1 MQEKNINQFR
11 HNLYILDTSAR
22 LAYYPCFRNSNNL
35 NADEYAS
42 SKEFDT
48 MLLYITV
55 CLVGFVLLYF
65 GAEWLVKGSSSLAR
79 SLGITPIVI
88 GLTVVAFGTSAPELV
103 VSLISSIKGKSMIAV
118 GNVVGSNI
126 CNIALVLGLSALF
139 NPIKSDPS
147 VIRRDIPIM
156 LGISLYLLVLS
167 FNSRLGRIEG
177 ATLFAGII
185 AYTFMNY
192 YLAKKET
199 LDAGDAAGGEMP
211 GAIESELEEI
221 GYIASRSK
229 QIMLVVV
236 GIAGVV
242 GGAQMV
248 VESAVYIMT
257 QLGVS
262 EKFIGLTIVAFGT
275 SLPELATSVV
285 AAMRGE
291 MDISIGNLVG
301 SNVFNI
307 MSVLGVASLVRPI
320 PIPGGFFESGLWFDY
335 LVMLFT
341 SFLPW
346 LLMRKTYTVDRKGG
360 AMLLACY
367 VGYLVY
373 LIAKA

>member
-1 MQEKNINQFR
+1 
-11 HNLYILDTSAR
+11 
-22 LAYYPCFRNSNNL
+22 
-35 NADEYAS
+35 
-42 SKEFDT
+42 
-48 MLLYITV
+48 MLLYV
-55 CLVGFVLLYF
+55 MLCLIGFVLLYF

-79 SLGITPIVI
+79 SLGVTPIVI

-139 NPIKSDPS
+139 NPIKSDPA

-156 LGISLYLLVLS
+156 LGVSLYLLVLS
-167 FNSRLGRIEG
+167 LNSTLGRIEG

-185 AYTFMNY
+185 AYTFINY

-199 LDAGDAAGGEMP
+199 RDAAGGEVAA
-211 GAIESELEEI
+211 AIKSELEEI
-221 GYIASRSK
+221 GYIASRPK
-229 QIMLVVV
+229 QILLVVV

-257 QLGVS
+257 ELGVS

-307 MSVLGVASLVRPI
+307 MSVLGAASLVRPI
-320 PIPGGFFESGLWFDY
+320 PIPGGFFESGLWIDY

-346 LLMRKTYTVDRKGG
+346 LLMRRTYTVDRKGG
-360 AMLLACY
+360 ALLLSCY
-367 VGYLVY
+367 VAYLAY

>member
-1 MQEKNINQFR
+1 M
-11 HNLYILDTSAR
+11 
-22 LAYYPCFRNSNNL
+22 LA
-35 NADEYAS
+35 
-42 SKEFDT
+42 
-48 MLLYITV
+48 
-55 CLVGFVLLYF
+55 
-65 GAEWLVKGSSSLAR
+65 
-79 SLGITPIVI
+79 
-88 GLTVVAFGTSAPELV
+88 
-103 VSLISSIKGKSMIAV
+103 
-118 GNVVGSNI
+118 
-126 CNIALVLGLSALF
+126 
-139 NPIKSDPS
+139 
-147 VIRRDIPIM
+147 
-156 LGISLYLLVLS
+156 ISLYLLVLS
-167 FNSRLGRIEG
+167 VNNTLGRIEG

-185 AYTFMNY
+185 AYTFINY

-199 LDAGDAAGGEMP
+199 REAAGSGEMTA
-211 GAIESELEEI
+211 AIESELEEI

-229 QIMLVVV
+229 QIMLVIV

-242 GGAQMV
+242 GGAQAV

-257 QLGVS
+257 ELGVS

-307 MSVLGVASLVRPI
+307 MSVLGAASLVRPI
-320 PIPGGFFESGLWFDY
+320 PIPGGFFASGLWIDY

-360 AMLLACY
+360 AILLTCY
-367 VGYLVY
+367 VGYLTY
-373 LIAKA
+373 LIIKA